1 MADFKSGFA
10 AIIGRP
16 NVGKSTLLNSL
27 LEQKLM
33 IVSSKPQT
41 TRNTIRA
48 VLTRPDGQIIFID
61 TPGIHRPK
69 HKLGEY
75 MVKTARSTFQEV
87 DVICMMVDI
96 TQWRTAD
103 DYVAAELTGID
114 TPIFLIANKS
124 DLITVSE
131 QEKFLRQVRDKH
143 NFFAETIAISA
154 QYGTNLDKLTDTL
167 IEYLPPGPKYYPDD
181 WVTDYPERFIIAE
194 FIREQILHLT
204 EEEIPHSVAVAVDE
218 VKEQADKGI
227 VKIRAT
233 IYVERDSQKGIVIGK
248 RGSMLKKIGSA
259 ARQQIEVLLGS
270 QVFLDLWVKVKK
282 NWRNKPG
289 SLSEFGYE

>member
-1 MADFKSGFA
+1 MAEFKSGFA

-27 LEQKLM
+27 IEQKVV

-48 VLTRPDGQIIFID
+48 VLTRSDSQIVFID
-61 TPGIHRPK
+61 TPGIHRPQ

-75 MVKTARSTFQEV
+75 MVKTARSVFQEV

-103 DYVAAELTGID
+103 DYIAAELAGID

-124 DLITVSE
+124 DLVTVGE
-131 QEKFLRQVRDKH
+131 QEEFLRQAQDKYD
-143 NFFAETIAISA
+143 FAKIIAVSA
-154 QYGTNLDKLTDTL
+154 QYGTNLDQLTDAL
-167 IEYLPPGPKYYPDD
+167 IEHLPPGPKYYPDD

-194 FIREQILHLT
+194 FIREQILHNT
-204 EEEIPHSVAVAVDE
+204 EEEIPHSVAVCIDE
-218 VKEQADKGI
+218 IKEQSDSDI

-233 IYVERDSQKGIVIGK
+233 IYVERDSQKGIIIGK
-248 RGSMLKKIGSA
+248 GGSMLKKIGSE

-282 NWRNKPG
+282 DWRNKPG